1 MALLDIDLGA
11 LHLKNPV
18 IAGSSEFTMTERGIK
33 ACIDAGAGAV
43 VAKSINER
51 PDAARQLDIAD
62 YVLIDGD
69 RTPVPWSDAA
79 TNYSLLNR
87 SGLAQT
93 PVDQWLDM
101 LQRCNDYARSR
112 DATLIG
118 SITVSEPEPA
128 AAIAARMMEVVPCVE
143 INLSAPHGREARA
156 GAVRQVCDPTTVGE
170 FTSTVRASVDGPF
183 IVKLTAQAN
192 DPVDLAEHAV
202 ASGAPIVAMI
212 GRFPAFLPSLD
223 TGQPML
229 GSWAAIGG
237 SWALPISLYWVSKS
251 HLALP
256 AGTPIIGTNG
266 ARDGSDVLRF
276 LLSGASAVEMASAVL
291 VRGPAALTDAV
302 DEVASHVRVHGV
314 GVTELIGAAA
324 RASRSYAQLL
334 DDHQTTN
341 PSEPP
346 WQHFLDG

>member
-1 MALLDIDLGA
+1 MGPIDAELGA

-18 IAGSSEFTMTERGIK
+18 IAGSSEFTMTEEGIK

-43 VAKSINER
+43 VAKSVNER
-51 PDAARQLDIAD
+51 PEAARQLDIAD
-62 YVLIDGD
+62 YVLIGGD
-69 RTPVPWSDAA
+69 RYPVPWSEG
-79 TNYSLLNR
+79 TSSCSLLNR

-93 PVDQWLDM
+93 PLDEWLDM
-101 LQRCNDYARSR
+101 LQRCSAYARVH

-118 SITVSEPEPA
+118 SITVSDPGPA

-156 GAVRQVCDPTTVGE
+156 GAVRQVCDP
-170 FTSTVRASVDGPF
+170 STVAEFASTVAARVEGPF
-183 IVKLTAQAN
+183 IVKLTAQAD
-192 DPVDLAEHAV
+192 DPVALAERAV

-212 GRFPAFLPSLD
+212 GRFPAFLPNLD
-223 TGQPML
+223 TGEPVL

-256 AGTPIIGTNG
+256 PGTPIIGTNG
-266 ARDGSDVLRF
+266 AWDGGDVLRF

-291 VRGPAALTDAV
+291 VRGPGALTEAVDAV
-302 DEVASHVRVHGV
+302 ESYVRGRGTSVTQLV
-314 GVTELIGAAA
+314 GVAA
-324 RASRSYAQLL
+324 RASRSYAQLM
-334 DDHQTTN
+334 DDPPT
-341 PSEPP
+341 PSPP
-346 WQHFLDG
+346 